1 MLFLA
6 LLIALFLS
14 SCQSLPNSKV
24 KSCQDCH
31 GEILK
36 TELKVK
42 EHNLS
47 CILCHGGKEQAIT
60 KDSAHKNLVKSPSPD
75 RVFSVCGKCHW
86 QEAKGIAKSLH
97 YTHQKKV
104 NFLLARFGL
113 GLKASSLSDLFPLSE
128 NNSLDE
134 KSKLVLD
141 FLGKRCFTC
150 HIFYEGEDYELT
162 HRGKGCLACHRVH
175 TYEKPRNKECL
186 SCHYSI
192 RVGMDYLGKAP
203 HNWFVDYR
211 SPFIEGK
218 LPPRPYG
225 IEYYDLKADVH
236 ASHGFSCTNC
246 HGKEEIMYSMKRASC
261 LDCHKKVLEDRL
273 IFHKKS
279 LLQKVSCAVCHASFI
294 NQDEYKACELVRN
307 DEDAEKFSEVY
318 VQESSDIERYFLSLW
333 ERKKPLSAMR
343 DGLIGRLKDG
353 LWLCFLEN
361 RTFERV
367 NLGKDKDGKL
377 CIMRKEKVKITFDN
391 ETVFADLSV
400 CKFPH
405 TIRERANP
413 FRSLE
418 VIKNELSKGRRK

>member
-14 SCQSLPNSKV
+14 SCQSMPNLKV

-47 CILCHGGKEQAIT
+47 CILCHGGKDQANT
-60 KDSAHKNLVKSPSPD
+60 KDSAHEDLVKSPSPD

-86 QEAKGIAKSLH
+86 QEAKGIAKSRH
-97 YTHQKKV
+97 YTYQKKV

-113 GLKASSLSDLFPLSE
+113 GLKASSLSDLFSLSE
-128 NNSLDE
+128 NKSLDG

-175 TYEKPRNKECL
+175 TYEKPRNEECL

-211 SPFIEGK
+211 SPFVEGK

-236 ASHGFSCTNC
+236 ASYGFSCTNC
-246 HGKEEIMYSMKRASC
+246 HGKEEIMFSMKRASC
-261 LDCHKKVLEDRL
+261 L
-273 IFHKKS
+273 
-279 LLQKVSCAVCHASFI
+279 ASFI

-318 VQESSDIERYFLSLW
+318 VQESFDIERYFLSLW
-333 ERKKPLSAMR
+333 ERKKPLPAMR
-343 DGLIGRLKDG
+343 DGLTGRLKDG

-361 RTFERV
+361 RTFERI
-367 NLGKDKDGKL
+367 NLGKDKDGRL
-377 CIMRKEKVKITFDN
+377 CIIRKERVKITFDN
-391 ETVFADLSV
+391 ERVFADLSL

-405 TIRERANP
+405 TISKKADP

-418 VIKNELSKGRRK
+418 VIKNELSKGCRK